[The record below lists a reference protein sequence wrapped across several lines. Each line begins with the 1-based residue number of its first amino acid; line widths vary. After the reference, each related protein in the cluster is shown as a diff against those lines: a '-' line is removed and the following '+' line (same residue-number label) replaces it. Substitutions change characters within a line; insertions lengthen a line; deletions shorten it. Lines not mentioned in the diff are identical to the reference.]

1 MALTITSPSGAIRRT
16 TSTPGFNDMAMW
28 KIGSTQIPGRL
39 GGTSGTLSGGIG
51 PGDPVWATSE
61 SQSQR
66 REDMSG
72 GQRFAD
78 PGLAQG
84 TATTAMNLGTNLA
97 GRYDDLVK
105 NPQAS
110 PLMQN
115 AIAAMLTAGHPSMA
129 RAGANVAQL
138 VRAGGAGG
146 AIPTSYGGAAG
157 QAFSS
162 EAARARMG
170 ATSNLM
176 ATLFPS
182 IAQATYAPVSQ
193 VPGLAEALKLGYT
206 GSGSTATSS
215 SSSARPVFPPEGY
228 TGGGG
233 LTAKLPTTFIPTKSG
248 TPPGSTYGVGSSMHQ

>member
-1 MALTITSPSGAIRRT
+1 MAATSFAMPNIFDLARGGFSQSALEGMAATREANDALIKKYGGSWNTFGPSRNPAPSPLLSSLPGA
-16 TSTPGFNDMAMW
+16 
-28 KIGSTQIPGRL
+28 
-39 GGTSGTLSGGIG
+39 GGGAGA
-51 PGDPVWATSE
+51 PAWATSTSTGE
-61 SQSQR
+61 RSSS
-66 REDMSG
+66 MSG

-78 PGLAQG
+78 PGLAAG
-84 TATTAMNLGTNLA
+84 TATTATNLGTNLA

-129 RAGANVAQL
+129 RAGQNVAAL
-138 VRAGGAGG
+138 ARAGGAGG
-146 AIPTSYGGAAG
+146 AVPTSYGGAAP

-170 ATSNLM
+170 ATSSLM

-182 IAQATYAPVSQ
+182 IAQATYAPISQ
-193 VPGLAEALKLGYT
+193 LPGLAEAQKLGYT

-215 SSSARPVFPPEGY
+215 SESRRPIFPPQG
-228 TGGGG
+228 
-233 LTAKLPTTFIPTKSG
+233 
-248 TPPGSTYGVGSSMHQ
+248 